1 VKYRVYLEQDED
13 GVFVATYPSLPG
25 CISQGRM
32 RSEVAANMREAI
44 EGYYELQEARR
55 TGALRGH
62 GMMNE
67 GDVVA
72 KEYVENVEGT
82 YRVAGSRVSL
92 DSIVY
97 GFREGLSPETIAE
110 NFPAL
115 TLEQVYGAIAFYLAN
130 QPVVDQYLR
139 EGETVS
145 EELQLESRRR
155 NADLITRLQRARH
168 ESQIPG

>member
-1 VKYRVYLEQDED
+1 
-13 GVFVATYPSLPG
+13 
-25 CISQGRM
+25 M
-32 RSEVAANMREAI
+32 
-44 EGYYELQEARR
+44 
-55 TGALRGH
+55 
-62 GMMNE
+62 
-67 GDVVA
+67 A
-72 KEYVENVEGT
+72 KEYVENVEGA

-97 GFREGLSPETIAE
+97 GFREGLSPEAIAE

-130 QPVVDQYLR
+130 QSAVDQYLR
-139 EGETVS
+139 EGERLS
-145 EELQLESRRR
+145 EELQVESRRR

>member
-1 VKYRVYLEQDED
+1 ME
-13 GVFVATYPSLPG
+13 SL
-25 CISQGRM
+25 RA
-32 RSEVAANMREAI
+32 E
-44 EGYYELQEARR
+44 
-55 TGALRGH
+55 LRGRY
-62 GMMNE
+62 GIM
-67 GDVVA
+67 GKGTFVA

-92 DSIVY
+92 DSIVC

-110 NFPAL
+110 NFSAL

-130 QPVVDQYLR
+130 QPAVDQYLR
-139 EGETVS
+139 EGEALS
-145 EELQLESRRR
+145 EGLQLDSRSR